1 MGKTIVILML
11 SLLMVSCSTQCNKVN
26 LLDVSPMV
34 ILDLPERPTL
44 EETNDQY
51 SDSAKAI
58 YVNLIKLTTYAEQLE
73 YVIQSYNEA
82 AIAQNMQLSKMTSN

>member
-1 MGKTIVILML
+1 MGKTISILVL
-11 SLLMVSCSTQCNKVN
+11 ALLLTSCSTQCNKVN

-34 ILDLPERPTL
+34 VLDLPERPTL

-51 SDSAKAI
+51 NDSAKVI

-82 AIAQNMQLSKMTSN
+82 AIAQNMQLSKITSN